1 MLVNNKFW
9 IHYEN
14 GKLEI
19 RVGEKGYSRETNLD
33 VIDNGFMAHGLT
45 ISLEGI
51 SNIEDGGDTF
61 GDPNIEDF
69 T

>member
-1 MLVNNKFW
+1 M
-9 IHYEN
+9 
-14 GKLEI
+14 
-19 RVGEKGYSRETNLD
+19 GEKGYSRETNLD